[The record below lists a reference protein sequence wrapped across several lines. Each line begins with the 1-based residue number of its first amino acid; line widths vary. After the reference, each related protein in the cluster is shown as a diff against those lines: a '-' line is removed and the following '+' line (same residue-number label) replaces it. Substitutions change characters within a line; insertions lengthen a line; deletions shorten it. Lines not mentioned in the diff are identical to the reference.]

1 MRKIVISGATGQDGA
16 YLIEAL
22 RQRGDVTITALVRR
36 CARDLNPDLGVDVLE
51 GDIRDSGITQRIAAL
66 KPDEIYNLA
75 ALSHV
80 GHSFD
85 CPDDVIQTNTL
96 GCLHML
102 EAAKQSGARF
112 YQASTSEIFG
122 NSPSPQSEITP
133 LAPASPYA
141 IAKVAAYH
149 LVRLYR
155 EAYGVFACN
164 GILFNHES
172 PRRGADFVTQKVCM
186 AVARIARG
194 EQDKL
199 RLGNLSARRDWG
211 HAADYARGMVM
222 MLRCD
227 HPGDYVLATG
237 ISRTV
242 AELCEAAFGVVGIS
256 DWQRYVETDDDLK
269 RPLDVQHLRGDASKA
284 RITLGWE
291 PTTTFNDMIEEMVR
305 AQFGNQY
312 VDRR

>member
-1 MRKIVISGATGQDGA
+1 MRKVVLSGVTGQDGP

-22 RQRGDVTITALVRR
+22 RQRGEVEITALVRR
-36 CARDLNPDLGVDVLE
+36 CARDLQPNLGVEVME
-51 GDIRDSGITQRIAAL
+51 GDIRDPGITKRIADTR
-66 KPDEIYNLA
+66 PDEIYNLA

-102 EAAKQSGARF
+102 EAARACGARF

-122 NSPSPQSEITP
+122 NSPGPQNELTP

-141 IAKVAAYH
+141 VAKVAAYH

-155 EAYGVFACN
+155 EAYGVYACN

-172 PRRGADFVTQKVCM
+172 PRRGADFVTQKVCAA
-186 AVARIARG
+186 AVRIARG

-199 RLGNLSARRDWG
+199 LLGNLDARRDWG
-211 HAADYARGMVM
+211 HAVDYARGMVAM
-222 MLRCD
+222 MGASSSD
-227 HPGDYVLATG
+227 DYVLATG

-242 AELCEAAFGVVGIS
+242 ADLCAVAFRAVGID
-256 DWQRYVETDDDLK
+256 DWRPYVEVDEGML
-269 RPLDVQHLRGDASKA
+269 RPLDVQNLCGDASKA
-284 RITLGWE
+284 RNKLGWE
-291 PTTTFNDMIEEMVR
+291 PFVAFEDMIEEMVI
-305 AQFGNQY
+305 AQSRN
-312 VDRR
+312 